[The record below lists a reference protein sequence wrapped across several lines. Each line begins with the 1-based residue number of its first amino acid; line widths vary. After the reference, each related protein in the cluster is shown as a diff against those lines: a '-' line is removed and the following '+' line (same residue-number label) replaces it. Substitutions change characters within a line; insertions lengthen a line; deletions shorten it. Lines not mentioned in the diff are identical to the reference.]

1 MANIVLLEIFSGWE
15 SFFQL
20 ISVLLIFLFVLVIT
34 YVSTRWV
41 AQYQKGAMKNR
52 NIQVIEIF
60 RVSNSKLIQIIQVG
74 KKYLVI
80 SVCKDTI
87 NILAELMEEE
97 LIWKPSDEEFQDS
110 NINES
115 FQEIFKK
122 LKDKIPR
129 K

>member
-1 MANIVLLEIFSGWE
+1 MVLLEIFSGWE

-34 YVSTRWV
+34 YVSTRWI

-52 NIQVIEIF
+52 NIQVIETF
-60 RVSNSKLIQIIQVG
+60 RVSNNKFIQIIQVG

-87 NILAELMEEE
+87 NILAELIEEE
-97 LIWKPSDEEFQDS
+97 LVWKPSAEEFQGS

-115 FQEIFKK
+115 FQEVFHK

>member
-1 MANIVLLEIFSGWE
+1 
-15 SFFQL
+15 
-20 ISVLLIFLFVLVIT
+20 
-34 YVSTRWV
+34 
-41 AQYQKGAMKNR
+41 MKNR